1 MKNKV
6 GKKFGA
12 AFLASVMIMGMTA
25 CGSEESGQNVTE
37 NVAASTQEGQTADAE
52 TTASVQGEVEKPA
65 QITWWTHDGLNE
77 DNGAEQWFAEY
88 ERLTGIHLE
97 HQFIANNEYYDKLKL
112 ACASGEVPEV
122 FDLDGTNLPLY
133 ASQGVLYDLTD
144 MVKSSELYEKV
155 DPEIWESVSIDGKI
169 YAIPRDMPGATVTYV
184 RGDWLQRLGMDA
196 PTNYDEFI
204 EMLRRFKAEIPEC
217 DIALTAPGVKS

>member
-6 GKKFGA
+6 GKKLGA

-37 NVAASTQEGQTADAE
+37 NVAASTQEGQTADTE
-52 TTASVQGEVEKPA
+52 TAASVQGEVEKPA

-77 DNGAEQWFAEY
+77 DNGAEQWFAEF
-88 ERLTGIHLE
+88 ERLTGIHLD

-122 FDLDGTNLPLY
+122 FDLDGPNLPL
-133 ASQGVLYDLTD
+133 
-144 MVKSSELYEKV
+144 
-155 DPEIWESVSIDGKI
+155 
-169 YAIPRDMPGATVTYV
+169 
-184 RGDWLQRLGMDA
+184 
-196 PTNYDEFI
+196 
-204 EMLRRFKAEIPEC
+204 
-217 DIALTAPGVKS
+217 